1 MIVRVIAATVI
12 DDMRLSPCGVCRV
25 WQVYKAGFIGWGRMY
40 HELLAGKCDRL
51 KQDDGGSKYC
61 YLGERYREY
70 VNSPL
75 HTSITAID

>member
-1 MIVRVIAATVI
+1 
-12 DDMRLSPCGVCRV
+12 
-25 WQVYKAGFIGWGRMY
+25 MY

-61 YLGERYREY
+61 YLVERYREY
-70 VNSPL
+70 ENSPL